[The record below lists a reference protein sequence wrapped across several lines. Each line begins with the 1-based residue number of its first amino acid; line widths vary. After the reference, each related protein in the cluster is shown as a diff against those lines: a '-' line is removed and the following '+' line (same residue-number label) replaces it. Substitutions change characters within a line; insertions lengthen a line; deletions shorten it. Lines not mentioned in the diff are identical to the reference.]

1 MALTSPE
8 RWIADVAS
16 VVAAVVMEFVAGK
29 VAHFK
34 RLHFVEFVAAIP
46 KTSSGKILRR
56 DLKERERQRIAR
68 TTVARL

>member
-1 MALTSPE
+1 M
-8 RWIADVAS
+8 AS
-16 VVAAVVMEFVAGK
+16 VVVAAAVVVMEFVAGK

-34 RLHFVEFVAAIP
+34 WLHFVEFVAAIP

>member
-1 MALTSPE
+1 
-8 RWIADVAS
+8 VAS
-16 VVAAVVMEFVAGK
+16 VVVVMVVVMEFVAGK